1 MRTPTL
7 CRSMQAFGYKAVT
20 EFTMASWARK
30 LLMGA
35 TLSVGALSCLA
46 AALPALAAGNMLESV
61 SFSSLGGEQIQLSLR
76 FSGTPS
82 KPSTFSTDN
91 PARIALDFLDT
102 TAQVNER
109 SSDINI
115 GVARSVHTVTANDRT
130 RVVIE
135 LAKLVNYRTEVVG
148 NEVLVTLGGGATIA
162 TAATQPTPDAA
173 KSQIQPVAGNGVTN
187 VDFRRDEAGAGRILI
202 GLTQPDILIDL
213 RAQAGK
219 ILIDFADTTL
229 PDELRRRLD
238 VVDFA
243 TPVQWIDAFQSGNNV
258 RMVID
263 AAPKS
268 EHMAYQ
274 SGNLYTV
281 EVRPI
286 VEGEQD
292 VRGPDEYTGER
303 LSLNFQDIEI
313 RSVLQLIA
321 DFTGLNIVVSDGV
334 AGNLTLRLKNV
345 PWDQALDIIL
355 KTKGLDVR
363 RTGNVMLVAPAEEI
377 AAREKLELEAQQ
389 QVSELAPVSSEFVQ
403 INYARAADIA
413 ALLKAP
419 ENSLLSER
427 GNVSVDTRTNALL
440 VQDTAD
446 KLGEVRRLV
455 DRLDIPVRQ
464 VLIESRIVIASDNFS
479 KELGVRFGASSL
491 DDDGDTSTAVSGSLS
506 GASQLINDGDLQL
519 SDRLNVNLPV
529 ANPAGSIG
537 IALAKLP
544 FGTLLE
550 LELSAAQAESRA
562 EIVSTPKIITSN
574 QNTARIEQGVE
585 IPYQTGGGVGTAP
598 QTEFKKAVLSLNVT
612 PQITPDDRIIMD
624 LAVSNDTVGQLVPS
638 GLGGTQPS
646 IDTRSVE
653 TQVLVDNGQTVVLG
667 GVYEQRTTR
676 SASRVPFLSDIPLLG
691 RLFRTDRNSS
701 DKAELLIFVTPRVIS
716 DSLWLAR

>member
-7 CRSMQAFGYKAVT
+7 CRTMQAFGYKEVT
-20 EFTMASWARK
+20 EDTMASWARK

-35 TLSVGALSCLA
+35 TLMVGAVFCLT
-46 AALPALAAGNMLESV
+46 AALPALAAGNTLESV
-61 SFSSLGGEQIQLSLR
+61 SFASLTGEQIQLSLR
-76 FSGTPS
+76 FRSTPS
-82 KPSTFSTDN
+82 KPSTFSIDN
-91 PARIALDFLDT
+91 PARIALDFPDT

-109 SSDINI
+109 SRDINI

-148 NEVLVTLGGGATIA
+148 NEVLVTLGGGANIA
-162 TAATQPTPDAA
+162 TAATQPTPYAA
-173 KSQIQPVAGNGVTN
+173 SSLIQPVAGNGITN
-187 VDFRRDEAGAGRILI
+187 VDFRRGESGAGRILI
-202 GLTQPDILIDL
+202 GLTQPDIPIDL
-213 RAQAGK
+213 RVQAGE
-219 ILIDFADTTL
+219 ILIDFADTAL

-243 TPVQWIDAFQSGNNV
+243 TPVQSIDAFQSGNNV

-281 EVRPI
+281 EVQPI
-286 VEGEQD
+286 VEDEQG
-292 VRGPDEYTGER
+292 VRGSDEYTGER

-440 VQDTAD
+440 VQDTAA

-491 DDDGDTSTAVSGSLS
+491 DDDGSTSTAVSGSLD
-506 GASQLINDGDLQL
+506 GASQLINDDDLQL
-519 SDRLNVNLPV
+519 NDRLNVNLPV

-562 EIVSTPKIITSN
+562 EIVSTPKVITSN

-598 QTEFKKAVLSLNVT
+598 TTEFKKAVLSLNVT

-667 GVYEQRTTR
+667 GVYEQRQTR

-691 RLFRTDRNSS
+691 RLFRSDRNSS